1 MAMDAIAIET
11 RCDVLERSVVT
22 AHSRDAVTKA
32 LYEALL
38 DGLDFGPRDLP
49 RVEDREWLRGAV
61 AMPLQEATDAALHA
75 LVWNVAEA
83 IESAPIAVRER
94 FDRSHEGEDLG
105 WE

>member
-1 MAMDAIAIET
+1 MDVIAIEA
-11 RCDVLERSVVT
+11 RCDALGRSVAS

-75 LVWNVAEA
+75 LVWNVAEV
-83 IESAPIAVRER
+83 IETGPAGIRER

>member
-1 MAMDAIAIET
+1 MATITIDARVEA
-11 RCDVLERSVVT
+11 LGRSVAT

-49 RVEDREWLRGAV
+49 EAADRDWMRGAV
-61 AMPLQEATDAALHA
+61 AMPLQAATDAALQS
-75 LVWNVAEA
+75 LIWNVAEA
-83 IESAPIAVRER
+83 LESAPPRVRER

>member
-1 MAMDAIAIET
+1 MDAIVIEA
-11 RCDVLERSVVT
+11 RCDALGRSVAT
-22 AHSRDAVTKA
+22 AHSRDTVMKA
-32 LYEALL
+32 LYDALL

-75 LVWNVAEA
+75 LIWNVAEA
-83 IESAPIAVRER
+83 IESAPAGFRDR